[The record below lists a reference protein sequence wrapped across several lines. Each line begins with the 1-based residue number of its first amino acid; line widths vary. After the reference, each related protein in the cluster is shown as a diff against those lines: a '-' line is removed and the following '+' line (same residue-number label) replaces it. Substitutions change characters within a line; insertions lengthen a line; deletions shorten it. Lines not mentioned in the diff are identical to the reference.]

1 MADYLKRVTEAPV
14 PQSEALPGM
23 AANSAGGYA
32 YPVDDMTR
40 LRRFLILGSEGGSY
54 YAGERKLTLDNID
67 AVKRCIQDEPYGVI
81 KEIVNLSVARRAP
94 KVGTL
99 LFTLALVASRNI
111 KSQEREDADIRHAA
125 MAALPQVAMTG
136 SHLQM
141 FIDYV
146 RWDAG
151 MGPKSYGRL
160 LRTGTASARCGM
172 LHTKPSNTGAGITG
186 RTGICLGRPTRKP
199 QNRA

>member
-1 MADYLKRVTEAPV
+1 MSNPSSLSPKGSGATTGIPLTDPV
-14 PQSEALPGM
+14 PQSEPLDERQVQ
-23 AANSAGGYA
+23 NSAGGYA

-111 KSQEREDADIRHAA
+111 KSQERTDADIRHAA

-141 FIDYV
+141 FIDYLSPM
-146 RWDAG
+146 RGWG
-151 MGPKSYGRL
+151 
-160 LRTGTASARCGM
+160 
-172 LHTKPSNTGAGITG
+172 
-186 RTGICLGRPTRKP
+186 
-199 QNRA
+199 